1 MDELELSKYMN
12 WMEREYGPEWKD
24 VLNDQ
29 LRTNQ
34 LGDNLP
40 SNMGLLNSREEIDQ
54 VLGSKL
60 VDNPEYPHIKMTPTH
75 ESMMSIDGVPRGP
88 QLMSEWGQ
96 TSDPY
101 AFHTQDSL
109 QDYISENFPDTDTS
123 LGLPSTVKAPQYQDP
138 EMYASGDKWG
148 SLFQTQDSL
157 SPYIDSTYPSATS
170 SASPA
175 LALETGPSGYA
186 SLSASGAESALPY
199 AGEGIS
205 EGLAAE
211 TAAESGTSAWGG
223 PQTFAANMAVNM
235 IPTRDRDKVDTPIG
249 DEGSQSGILKGGAKG
264 ALLGGTIGSS
274 FGPAG
279 TAWGAA
285 IGGGLGVLGGAQ
297 GYFDS
302 TSAPQIQIG
311 RVKRGGGMPQGL
323 LGGGSM
329 YG

>member
-88 QLMSEWGQ
+88 QLMSEWGE

-186 SLSASGAESALPY
+186 SVDPAAGSMYG
-199 AGEGIS
+199 GEGVS

-264 ALLGGTIGSS
+264 ALLGGTISG
-274 FGPAG
+274 GNPYAIAG
-279 TAWGAA
+279 GAA
-285 IGGGLGVLGGAQ
+285 LGTLGGAT

-302 TSAPQIQIG
+302 TSAPIVQISRIKQ
-311 RVKRGGGMPQGL
+311 RGGGMPQGL

>member
-1 MDELELSKYMN
+1 
-12 WMEREYGPEWKD
+12 
-24 VLNDQ
+24 
-29 LRTNQ
+29 
-34 LGDNLP
+34 
-40 SNMGLLNSREEIDQ
+40 MGLLNSREEIDQ

-175 LALETGPSGYA
+175 LALDG
-186 SLSASGAESALPY
+186 
-199 AGEGIS
+199 GEGVS